1 MKEGRLFL
9 NGEVVPKVRVADFV
23 EKLPP
28 GGECRGQYGES
39 DVRFTLPDG
48 SAACRYPQ
56 YRETLPNGAS
66 YNVIDQV
73 QGSPGDDTD
82 VFIVPEGHYFM
93 MGDNR
98 DDSADSRFPLV
109 PLANG
114 GGVGFVR
121 SEEHTSELQSLMRTS
136 Y

>member
-73 QGSPGDDTD
+73 QG
-82 VFIVPEGHYFM
+82 
-93 MGDNR
+93 
-98 DDSADSRFPLV
+98 
-109 PLANG
+109 
-114 GGVGFVR
+114 R
-121 SEEHTSELQSLMRTS
+121 SEERRVGKECVSRCRSRWSPDH
-136 Y
+136 

>member
-1 MKEGRLFL
+1 MIFFFSSRSRHTRCALVTGVQTFALPIY
-9 NGEVVPKVRVADFV
+9 GEVVPKVRVADFV

-82 VFIVPEGHYFM
+82 EIGRAHV
-93 MGDNR
+93 
-98 DDSADSRFPLV
+98 
-109 PLANG
+109 
-114 GGVGFVR
+114 
-121 SEEHTSELQSLMRTS
+121 
-136 Y
+136 

>member
-1 MKEGRLFL
+1 MKEGRPFL

-82 VFIVPEGHYFM
+82 VFIVPEGDRKSTRLNSSH
-93 MGDNR
+93 
-98 DDSADSRFPLV
+98 
-109 PLANG
+109 
-114 GGVGFVR
+114 
-121 SEEHTSELQSLMRTS
+121 
-136 Y
+136 

>member
-1 MKEGRLFL
+1 MCDGRLFL

-66 YNVIDQV
+66 YNVIAQV
-73 QGSPGDDTD
+73 QGRSAARRVGKEWVSPC
-82 VFIVPEGHYFM
+82 
-93 MGDNR
+93 N
-98 DDSADSRFPLV
+98 SRVWPC
-109 PLANG
+109 P
-114 GGVGFVR
+114 
-121 SEEHTSELQSLMRTS
+121 
-136 Y
+136 

>member
-1 MKEGRLFL
+1 MIRRPPRSTRTDTLFPYTTL
-9 NGEVVPKVRVADFV
+9 FRSPKVRVADFV

-82 VFIVPEGHYFM
+82 EIGRAHV
-93 MGDNR
+93 
-98 DDSADSRFPLV
+98 
-109 PLANG
+109 
-114 GGVGFVR
+114 
-121 SEEHTSELQSLMRTS
+121 
-136 Y
+136 